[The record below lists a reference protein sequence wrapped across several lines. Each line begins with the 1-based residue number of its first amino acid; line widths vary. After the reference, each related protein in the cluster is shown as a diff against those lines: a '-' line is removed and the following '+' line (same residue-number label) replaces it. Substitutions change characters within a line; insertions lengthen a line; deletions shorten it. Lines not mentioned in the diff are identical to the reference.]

1 MDGLDYSA
9 SGSGYLPID
18 GENTT
23 KECYLYFESTEL
35 KIQAAVRAS
44 IGLLSFLCCVGVIIV
59 MVVFKKYR
67 VFLQRLILYLAI
79 SAAIHSIS
87 YSLARV
93 NFYTAR
99 PILDPYCYFGGFF
112 NHYTSAVELISI
124 WCITISLFFKA
135 MFKKNTHKL
144 ELVYILATYLGPALW
159 FWVPLWKQSYGTS
172 AGWCG
177 IRFLNEDCSRYTEGT
192 AIAFGIWYIPLYI
205 SLTIIFIA
213 MVIVAIKSVR
223 DVYVWSG
230 QYDPN
235 EKKSKE
241 TLRNE
246 IRQLV
251 WYPIIYL
258 VLNSFSLVSQIYRA
272 VHPND
277 PSGFLTYLRVITS
290 PLRGAVIAIVFA
302 LDKDTRSRLTPTHC
316 RARCHECYH
325 GDKVEEYETT
335 VGFSDSYAPF
345 NDDQQLLNNSI
356 TSKKESLRV

>member
-1 MDGLDYSA
+1 MDYSFSG

-18 GENTT
+18 GEENTT
-23 KECYLYFESTEL
+23 QCYLYLESKEL

-44 IGLLSFLCCVGVIIV
+44 IGFLSFLCCVGVIIV
-59 MVVFKKYR
+59 IVAFKKYR
-67 VFLQRLILYLAI
+67 VFIQRLVLYLAI

-87 YSLARV
+87 YSMARV
-93 NFYTAR
+93 NFYSTR

-124 WCITISLFFKA
+124 WCITISLFVKA
-135 MFKKNTHKL
+135 MFKKSTNKL
-144 ELVYILATYLGPALW
+144 EIVYVLATYLGPSLW

-172 AGWCG
+172 GGWCG
-177 IRFLNEDCSRYTEGT
+177 IRFLNEDCSRYGEGT
-192 AIAFGIWYIPLYI
+192 AIAFGIWYVPLYV

-230 QYDPN
+230 QYDPT
-235 EKKSKE
+235 EKKKKE
-241 TLRNE
+241 TIRNE
-246 IRQLV
+246 IRPLV

-258 VLNSFSLVSQIYRA
+258 VLNSFSLISQIYRA

-277 PSGFLTYLRVITS
+277 PSIILTYLRVITS
-290 PLRGAVIAIVFA
+290 PLRGAIIALVFA

-316 RARCHECYH
+316 RALCHECYH
-325 GDKVEEYETT
+325 GDKVEEYETA
-335 VGFSDSYAPF
+335 VGFTDSYAPF
-345 NDDQQLLNNSI
+345 IDDQQLLNSI
-356 TSKKESLRV
+356 ADKKESLRV